1 MDPEELSVWASNDEI
16 QSRLSTKI
24 EYRMIY
30 PGVFRKKYATTVPY
44 FIKGRFYLKL
54 GRLDGRNYDHFMMHK
69 LITGVHVESEF
80 GLIIK

>member
-16 QSRLSTKI
+16 QSRLNTKI

-30 PGVFRKKYATTVPY
+30 PVVFRKKYATIVPH
-44 FIKGRFYLKL
+44 FKKGRFYLKV
-54 GRLDGRNYDHFMMHK
+54 GRLDGRNYDHFMMYK
-69 LITGVHVESEF
+69 LVTGVHVESEF